1 MDHHLETKNIQIFP
15 LTYYYVPCLFKI
27 MKILLSPARPSKGP
41 GIAIS
46 VNINFLGILC
56 LGAGIQ
62 LPLASHQSM
71 ESLVTFN
78 LARVCIVGSH

>member
-15 LTYYYVPCLFKI
+15 FAYYYVPCLFKI
-27 MKILLSPARPSKGP
+27 MKILLSPTSLSNGP

-62 LPLASHQSM
+62 LPLVNGITGH
-71 ESLVTFN
+71 
-78 LARVCIVGSH
+78 I